1 MRRIALAVM
10 GVGLVAGAD
19 EPKRDA
25 GDDRGRLQGSWTM
38 ASVVLDGM
46 AVPKEYARTGRLEV
60 DGDRYAVTLGVTIA
74 STFRLDA
81 TKEPRQIDFT
91 FTDGPQK
98 GQTVRGIYEI
108 VGETYR
114 LCRGLRPEVER
125 PREFDSPP
133 DSGLMLVVW
142 KRAQPAG
149 GDKKTAIREELA
161 RFEGSWRF
169 DSVEAEGK
177 PVPIESF
184 KGIRLV
190 LKGDHFT
197 MAIPEAT
204 HEGSYAVDPTAR
216 PKTID
221 VTFTEGPEKGKTSY
235 GIYELEGDTYKVCI
249 GLTGK
254 PRPTEFAS
262 KPGSGHVLEVLKREK
277 P

>member
-1 MRRIALAVM
+1 MRRIALLAV
-10 GVGLVAGAD
+10 GVGMLAGAG

-25 GDDRGRLQGSWTM
+25 GDDRDRLQGSWTM

-46 AVPKEYARTGRLEV
+46 AVPTEYAKTGRLEV
-60 DGDRYAVTLGVTIA
+60 DEDRYAVTLGVTIA
-74 STFRLDA
+74 STFRLD
-81 TKEPRQIDFT
+81 EMQSPRQIDFT

-108 VGETYR
+108 DGDTYR
-114 LCRGLRPEVER
+114 LCRGLRPEIQR
-125 PREFDSPP
+125 PGKFDSPP

-149 GDKKTAIREELA
+149 KDKETAIREELA

-169 DSVEAEGK
+169 DSVELEGK
-177 PVPIESF
+177 AEAIEAF

-197 MAIPEAT
+197 MAIPNAS
-204 HEGSYAVDPTAR
+204 HEGTYTVDPTAR

-221 VTFTEGPEKGKTSY
+221 VTFTDGPEKGKTSY